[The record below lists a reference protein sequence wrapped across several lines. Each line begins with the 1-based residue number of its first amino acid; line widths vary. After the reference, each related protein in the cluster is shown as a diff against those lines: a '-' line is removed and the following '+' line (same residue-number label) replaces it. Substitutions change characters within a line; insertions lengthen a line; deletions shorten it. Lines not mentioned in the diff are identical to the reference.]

1 MPNQLKKPTRQ
12 KTTNSNLSQVTENVI
27 QKCTG
32 TQIFWSFN
40 GQSWTTENLKS
51 LALAC
56 GLTIPIKEI
65 PVTNGMHNAVSLWK
79 SKSNNGILT
88 AKKVHMDS
96 GVFTFG
102 ILEVA
107 IDSNGKKAKGV
118 QIDSVSFDSVSK
130 TFLSKGNTEYAKSL
144 CETIQHRITHYTGNE
159 FRKWIIMEFLN
170 SLHAIRMMGGSYF
183 VDSQH
188 DQQVSNFEKFC
199 NACGVTL
206 HLLKLAGDK
215 NTKNGIASIAKASLQ
230 ERISELQKKLQT
242 MKEKKRVRSDGRD
255 GAKKEI
261 EDIRFLASRLK
272 KSLEANTSDLDQLL
286 VGLDTELDEINNK
299 QPTQTQTSGKVIQIW
314 KNAIQDKYKLGNGNY
329 KIPFDDFDQLL
340 LPKTA
345 QMKFYW
351 KPEKRFGIL
360 LADLGFTGKVSKTHL
375 LLKPLS

>member
-12 KTTNSNLSQVTENVI
+12 KTTNSNLSQVTENVL
-27 QKCTG
+27 KCTG
-32 TQIFWSFN
+32 TQFFWKLH
-40 GQSWTTENLKS
+40 GKSWKPENLKS

-65 PVTNGMHNAVSLWK
+65 PVTHGLHNACTTWK
-79 SKSNNGILT
+79 RKSNNGELT
-88 AKKVHMDS
+88 AKKVHVDS

-144 CETIQHRITHYTGNE
+144 CDTIQHRITHYTGNE
-159 FRKWIIMEFLN
+159 FRKWIIMVFLN
-170 SLHAIRMMGGSYF
+170 SLHAIRLMGGNYF
-183 VDSQH
+183 IDSQY
-188 DQQVSNFEKFC
+188 DQQVSDFEKFC
-199 NACGVTL
+199 NTCGVEL
-206 HLLKLAGDK
+206 HLLKLAGDER
-215 NTKNGIASIAKASLQ
+215 TKAGVASIAKASLN
-230 ERISELQKKLQT
+230 ERINELQKKLQT

-272 KSLEANTSDLDQLL
+272 KSLQANTSDLDNLL
-286 VGLDTELDEINNK
+286 AGLDTELDEINNK
-299 QPTQTQTSGKVIQIW
+299 QPTETQTSNKVLQIW

-360 LADLGFTGKVSKTHL
+360 LADLGFTGKVSQTHL